1 LGRTYPREI
10 CSISRALEVVGE
22 RWTLLIL
29 RDAVTGITRYE
40 DFRASLGIATN
51 ILSARLSLLCEEGVM
66 ERDGDGGYALTE
78 KGKAIGPTLF
88 ALMKWGDRFYP
99 TEHGAP
105 RRTLHRDCGG
115 EVEQLHRCVAC
126 GAEVDLGSLEVPLI
140 TAFAGARDD

>member
-1 LGRTYPREI
+1 MLGRIYPDEV

-51 ILSARLSLLCEEGVM
+51 ILSARLSLLCEEGVL
-66 ERDGDGGYALTE
+66 ERAADSGEYHLTE
-78 KGKAIGPTLF
+78 KGKAVGPALF
-88 ALMKWGDRFYP
+88 ALMKWGDHFYP

-105 RRTLHRDCGG
+105 RSTIHRDCGG
-115 EVEQLHRCVAC
+115 EVVQLHHCLEC
-126 GAEVDLGSLEVPLI
+126 GADIGFDALEVPLAP
-140 TAFAGARDD
+140 AFSG